1 MKNNIHTNIMVSNEI
16 DQFKSWDINIVI
28 IYYHTA
34 SEAKIT
40 IARHN
45 RKQDVANKHLMCNI

>member
-1 MKNNIHTNIMVSNEI
+1 MVSIEI

-40 IARHN
+40 IARHD
-45 RKQDVANKHLMCNI
+45 RKQNVANKHLMCNI